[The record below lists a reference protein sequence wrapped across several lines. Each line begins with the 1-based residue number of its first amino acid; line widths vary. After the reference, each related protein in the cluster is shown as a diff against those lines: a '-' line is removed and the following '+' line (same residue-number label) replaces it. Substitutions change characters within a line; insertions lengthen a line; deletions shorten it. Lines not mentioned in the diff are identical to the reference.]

1 MSFHLTIALKAYPPL
16 TLQSHNVLQ
25 SLASWS
31 IPGPTTCMDN
41 VETQVVEPP
50 VAAAAVFE
58 MTMPENTFEDEMPML
73 TQPDLPE
80 PQDPEES
87 KVQHP

>member
-1 MSFHLTIALKAYPPL
+1 
-16 TLQSHNVLQ
+16 
-25 SLASWS
+25 
-31 IPGPTTCMDN
+31 MDN

-87 KVQHP
+87 KVQHPWG

>member
-1 MSFHLTIALKAYPPL
+1 
-16 TLQSHNVLQ
+16 
-25 SLASWS
+25 
-31 IPGPTTCMDN
+31 MDN
-41 VETQVVEPP
+41 VETQIVEPA

-58 MTMPENTFEDEMPML
+58 MTMPENSFEDEMPML

-87 KVQHP
+87 KVQHPWA